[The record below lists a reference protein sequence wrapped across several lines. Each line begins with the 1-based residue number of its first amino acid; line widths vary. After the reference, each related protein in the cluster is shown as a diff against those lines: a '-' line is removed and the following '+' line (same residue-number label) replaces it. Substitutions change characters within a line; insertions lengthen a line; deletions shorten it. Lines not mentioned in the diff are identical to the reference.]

1 MLSKIQSL
9 IGITKSELIS
19 TLFILTF
26 GLGGFFISLFA
37 VSENSDKQSL
47 YADIYHRLDS
57 LAEANKSTFTGTDNY
72 GNQYEKLEKGDTL
85 VKKEL
90 NFGPN
95 KSEKEKDTKIINGK
109 INLNTASKV
118 ELMKIP
124 GIGEKT
130 ALKIIEY
137 RNNTKFNTIED
148 IMNIKGIGIKKFEKM
163 KDYIGI

>member
-19 TLFILTF
+19 TMFILTF
-26 GLGGFFISLFA
+26 GLGGFLISLFS
-37 VSENSDKQSL
+37 VNENSNKQSF
-47 YADIYHRLDS
+47 YSDIYHRLDS

-72 GNQYEKLEKGDTL
+72 GNQYEKLEIGDTL

-95 KSEKEKDTKIINGK
+95 KSEIKKDTKIMNGK

-148 IMNIKGIGIKKFEKM
+148 IMNIKGIGAKKFEKM
-163 KDYIGI
+163 KEFIDI